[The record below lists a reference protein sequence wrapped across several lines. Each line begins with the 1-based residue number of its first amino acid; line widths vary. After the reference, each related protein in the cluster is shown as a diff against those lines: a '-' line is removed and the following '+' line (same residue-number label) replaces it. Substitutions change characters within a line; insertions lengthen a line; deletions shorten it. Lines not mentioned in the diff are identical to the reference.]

1 MKKNFKE
8 TSKTGAIVW
17 LLQRI
22 SAVVL
27 FVLLMLHFVTYHFIT
42 STTPGWE
49 KVVSK
54 MQSPW
59 FNLLQFLFL
68 VTALYH
74 GLNGVWMV
82 VEDYIHAKFWRIFI
96 FGLILIVG
104 SSLLFIGTATI
115 LKISNLELMELVKGV
130 SK

>member
-8 TSKTGAIVW
+8 TSRAGAIAW

-27 FVLLMLHFVTYHFIT
+27 FVLLIIHYVTYHFIA
-42 STTPGWE
+42 SGNVPWKE
-49 KVVSK
+49 VVAK

-59 FNLLQFLFL
+59 FNLMQFIFL
-68 VTALYH
+68 LTALYH

-82 VEDYIHAKFWRIFI
+82 VEDYFHSRFWRLLIFS
-96 FGLILIVG
+96 LIIVG
-104 SSLLFIGTATI
+104 GSGLFFVGMLTI
-115 LKISNLELMELVKGV
+115 FKVSNLNLVGA
-130 SK
+130 

>member
-8 TSKTGAIVW
+8 TSKAGAIAW

-27 FVLLMLHFVTYHFIT
+27 FVLLILHYVTYHFIANGDV
-42 STTPGWE
+42 PWKE
-49 KVVSK
+49 VVAK

-59 FNLLQFLFL
+59 FNLMQFLFL
-68 VTALYH
+68 LTALYH

-82 VEDYIHAKFWRIFI
+82 VEDYIHCKFWRLLIFS
-96 FGLILIVG
+96 LILIGGSGLFFVG
-104 SSLLFIGTATI
+104 MLTI
-115 LKISNLELMELVKGV
+115 FKVSNLNLGA
-130 SK
+130 

>member
-1 MKKNFKE
+1 MNKNFKE
-8 TSKTGAIVW
+8 TSKTGAIAW

-27 FVLLMLHFVTYHFIT
+27 FVILMTHFLLYHFI
-42 STTPGWE
+42 SNGTPSWSE
-49 KVVSK
+49 VIAK

-59 FNLLQFLFL
+59 FNLMQFLFL

-82 VEDYIHAKFWRIFI
+82 VEDYIHCRCWRIAI
-96 FGLILIVG
+96 FSLIWLVGLC
-104 SSLLFIGTATI
+104 LLFIGTFTI
-115 LKISNLELMELVKGV
+115 IKVANLNPGV
-130 SK
+130 

>member
-8 TSKTGAIVW
+8 TSKTGAIAW

-27 FVLLMLHFVTYHFIT
+27 FVLLILHFVTYHFIAKGIF
-42 STTPGWE
+42 PWE
-49 KVVSK
+49 TVVKK

-59 FNLLQFLFL
+59 FNLMQFIF
-68 VTALYH
+68 VITALYH

-82 VEDYIHAKFWRIFI
+82 VEDYIHGKFWRILI
-96 FGLILIVG
+96 FSLILMVG
-104 SSLLFIGTATI
+104 LSLLFVGMLTI
-115 LKISNLELMELVKGV
+115 FKVSNLKLGV
-130 SK
+130 

>member
-1 MKKNFKE
+1 MMRKNFKE

-22 SAVVL
+22 SAVIL
-27 FVLLMLHFVTYHFIT
+27 FILIIYHFVTYHFIT
-42 STTPGWE
+42 LTTPGWE

-59 FNLLQFLFL
+59 FNWMQFLFL
-68 VTALYH
+68 TTALYH

-82 VEDYIHAKFWRIFI
+82 VEDYIHSKFWRIFI
-96 FGLILIVG
+96 FSLILLVG
-104 SSLLFIGTATI
+104 SGLFFVG
-115 LKISNLELMELVKGV
+115 M
-130 SK
+130 

>member
-8 TSKTGAIVW
+8 TSKAGAIAW

-27 FVLLMLHFVTYHFIT
+27 FVLLILHYVTYHFLANGDV
-42 STTPGWE
+42 PWKE
-49 KVVSK
+49 VVAK

-59 FNLLQFLFL
+59 FNLMQFLFL
-68 VTALYH
+68 LTALYH

-82 VEDYIHAKFWRIFI
+82 VEDYIHNRFWRLSIFS
-96 FGLILIVG
+96 LILIGGSALFFVG
-104 SSLLFIGTATI
+104 MLTIFKVSSL
-115 LKISNLELMELVKGV
+115 NLGA
-130 SK
+130 

>member
-1 MKKNFKE
+1 MRKNFKE
-8 TSKTGAIVW
+8 TSKTGAIAW

-27 FVLLMLHFVTYHFIT
+27 FVLLIYHFYTYHFI
-42 STTPGWE
+42 SSATPEWE

-59 FNLLQFLFL
+59 FSLIQFLFL
-68 VTALYH
+68 TAALYH

-82 VEDYIHAKFWRIFI
+82 VEDYIHSKFWRIFI
-96 FGLILIVG
+96 FSLILFAGSGLFFVG
-104 SSLLFIGTATI
+104 ILTI
-115 LKISNLELMELVKGV
+115 LKISNLELVKGV
-130 SK
+130 IK

>member
-8 TSKTGAIVW
+8 TSKTGAIAW
-17 LLQRI
+17 LFQRI
-22 SAVVL
+22 TAIVL
-27 FVLLMLHFVTYHFIT
+27 FIMLLVHFVTYHFMAE
-42 STTPGWE
+42 GAYNWE

-68 VTALYH
+68 ITALYH

-82 VEDYIHAKFWRIFI
+82 VEDYIHNKFWRI
-96 FGLILIVG
+96 LIYSLIVLVG
-104 SSLLFIGTATI
+104 FSLLFVGMLTVFKASG
-115 LKISNLELMELVKGV
+115 LKV
-130 SK
+130 

>member
-27 FVLLMLHFVTYHFIT
+27 FVLLMFHFVTYHFIT

-49 KVVSK
+49 RVVNK

-68 VTALYH
+68 ITALYH

-82 VEDYIHAKFWRIFI
+82 VEDYIHSKFWRIFV

-115 LKISNLELMELVKGV
+115 LKISNLELMKGAL
-130 SK
+130 K

>member
-8 TSKTGAIVW
+8 TSKAGAIAW

-27 FVLLMLHFVTYHFIT
+27 FILLILHYVTYHFIANGDV
-42 STTPGWE
+42 PWKE
-49 KVVSK
+49 VVAK

-59 FNLLQFLFL
+59 FNLMQFLFL
-68 VTALYH
+68 LTALYH

-82 VEDYIHAKFWRIFI
+82 VEDYIHNRFWRLLIFS
-96 FGLILIVG
+96 LILVG
-104 SSLLFIGTATI
+104 GSGLFFVGMLTVF
-115 LKISNLELMELVKGV
+115 KVSNLNLGA
-130 SK
+130 